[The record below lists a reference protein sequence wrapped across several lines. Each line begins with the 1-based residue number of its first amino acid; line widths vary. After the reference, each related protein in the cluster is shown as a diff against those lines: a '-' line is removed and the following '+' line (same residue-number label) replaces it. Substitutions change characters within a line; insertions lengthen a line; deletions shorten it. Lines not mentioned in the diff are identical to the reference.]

1 MIEDKFVEV
10 EAPWQPTN
18 IKSWQFTQI
27 KHHYKI
33 TLGKMLQN
41 SAQSLEDMEVP
52 YLKAQHIQWDN
63 VLTEQLPTMWASP
76 WEIEMLQVRKGDLLV
91 CEGGEAG
98 RAVIVSNEPP
108 INCIIQN
115 ALHLVRSTQTG
126 DVHFLRYLLLH
137 TASHEWLDV
146 ICNKATIAH
155 FTVEKFSQMWIWLP
169 PLSEQR
175 AIANYLDHET
185 AKIDTL
191 ISDKERLLDLL
202 TEKRRALITDA
213 VTHGLNPTIPLWN
226 SGFEWLGKI
235 PQHWNV
241 KRIKFLIFGIDT
253 GFSPQCYNF
262 PAQEREW
269 GVLKTGCVNGGIFNP
284 QENKTLPPEI
294 EPPLELEVKKDDI
307 LMSRASGSTDLIG
320 SVGLV
325 QNQPSERLLLSDKI
339 FRLKL
344 NTEICDA
351 KFFVITMGSFIVRQ
365 QILQFV
371 SGAEGLANNIAQSD
385 IRELLFPVPLMEE
398 QIKIVSFVEEKTSKI
413 DKLSHAAVM
422 TIDYLHERRA
432 ALITAAVTG
441 QIKVTA

>member
-1 MIEDKFVEV
+1 MTKLWLQHLPERWKAVRLKTVVELKTLRANGSSIDGNYLGLENIE
-10 EAPWQPTN
+10 PWTGRLLKSATSENTSNDEDEKESAVSCFEPGN
-18 IKSWQFTQI
+18 ILF
-27 KHHYKI
+27 
-33 TLGKMLQN
+33 GKLR
-41 SAQSLEDMEVP
+41 P
-52 YLKAQHIQWDN
+52 YLAKAHLAQEYGICTTELL
-63 VLTEQLPTMWASP
+63 VLKPSELLF
-76 WEIEMLQVRKGDLLV
+76 ERFLLQVLLTPEFINLV
-91 CEGGEAG
+91 NAETFGAKMP
-98 RAVIVSNEPP
+98 RADWNTIGN
-108 INCIIQN
+108 
-115 ALHLVRSTQTG
+115 
-126 DVHFLRYLLLH
+126 LL
-137 TASHEWLDV
+137 
-146 ICNKATIAH
+146 IP
-155 FTVEKFSQMWIWLP
+155 LP
-169 PLSEQR
+169 PLFEQR
-175 AIANYLDHET
+175 AIANYLDRET

-307 LMSRASGSTDLIG
+307 LMSRASGSKDLIG
-320 SVGLV
+320 SVVLV

-432 ALITAAVTG
+432 ALITATVTG
-441 QIKVTA
+441 QIKMTG